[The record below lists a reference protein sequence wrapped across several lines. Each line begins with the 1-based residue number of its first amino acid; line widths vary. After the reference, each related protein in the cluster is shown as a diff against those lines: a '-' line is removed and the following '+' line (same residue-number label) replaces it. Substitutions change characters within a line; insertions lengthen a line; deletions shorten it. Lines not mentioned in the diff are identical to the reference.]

1 MFRDLLSDPIEG
13 RVHDLEG
20 RGTVLYGDQRVFVL
34 KRTAALS
41 KDWTYVASPASII
54 LTNNEGRGTGSLPGP
69 KN

>member
-41 KDWTYVASPASII
+41 KDGFMLLDDGP
-54 LTNNEGRGTGSLPGP
+54 GTGSLPGP